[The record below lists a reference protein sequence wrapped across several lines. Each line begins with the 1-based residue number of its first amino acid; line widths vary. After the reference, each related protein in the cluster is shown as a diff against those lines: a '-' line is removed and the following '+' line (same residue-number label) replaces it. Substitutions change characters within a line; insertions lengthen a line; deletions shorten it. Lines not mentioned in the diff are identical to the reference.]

1 MKIFFVVVNVILG
14 LLIVFY
20 GGINNLLHLI
30 RLATQDAGN
39 QYYYGMS
46 LSQGFAEAI
55 FWTIIGIFSIVSAL
69 AFRKDKHW
77 ATLTLPLPPLAL
89 FLYIVYILISSTK
102 SDLAWTGGI
111 MAMGALILLVFLI
124 LEILYLA
131 LRKKTQIV

>member
-1 MKIFFVVVNVILG
+1 MKIFFVVINVILG
-14 LLIVFY
+14 LAIGFW
-20 GGINNLLHLI
+20 GGVNNLLHLAT
-30 RLATQDAGN
+30 LATQSADQ

-55 FWTIIGIFSIVSAL
+55 FWTIIGVFSIVSAL

-77 ATLTLPLPPLAL
+77 ATLTLPLLPLVL
-89 FLYIVYILISSTK
+89 FLNIVYILFSSTK

-111 MAMGALILLVFLI
+111 MTMGALILLVFLI
-124 LEILYLA
+124 SEILYLA